1 METTH
6 KVRTT
11 RPMASVGIGILVLP
25 LATICALSLLPD
37 RLMAVGV
44 SSMLTRQFVLYVEE
58 RNRRCEALEADAGQ
72 PAQDELHEESSTVV
86 VAALAA
92 KSPALLTASVAHAQ
106 LEFAPLLFVHPTETL
121 PPGRAPP
128 C

>member
-1 METTH
+1 
-6 KVRTT
+6 
-11 RPMASVGIGILVLP
+11 MATIGLGILVLP

-58 RNRRCEALEADAGQ
+58 RNRRCEALDAEAAQ
-72 PAQDELHEESSTVV
+72 PTQDELQEDTAVTA

-92 KSPALLTASVAHAQ
+92 TRPAALLLQRMPTP
-106 LEFAPLLFVHPTETL
+106 LELTPPIYVYPTETL

>member
-1 METTH
+1 
-6 KVRTT
+6 
-11 RPMASVGIGILVLP
+11 MATVGLGILVLP

-44 SSMLTRQFVLYVEE
+44 SSVLTRQFVLYIEE
-58 RNRRCEALEADAGQ
+58 RNRRCEALEAEAGQ
-72 PAQDELHEESSTVV
+72 PTQDELQTETAVAV
-86 VAALAA
+86 VAAL
-92 KSPALLTASVAHAQ
+92 PATHPTR
-106 LEFAPLLFVHPTETL
+106 FALQRPSLPLDHDPKIEIHPTESL